1 MMVIRLMIINL
12 LFVEVLD
19 EKLQTQSGILVELLS
34 RDLEIG
40 NQIVDLLFHLIHLEQ
55 ESIMP

>member
-34 RDLEIG
+34 RDLEFG